1 MTPKQP
7 TARIRKSPEQVRSAV
22 HQAVIDLLS
31 APAGAELTI
40 PAIAQHAGVNHT
52 SIYRRWGSREALLA
66 DVVTT
71 RLERDWPLNDTGTL
85 RGDLIAWAQAG
96 VASIRTPEGRL
107 LVRAVALSMPS
118 SADAQAERA
127 QHFQRRLHAIERIR
141 ERATARGENPPAAG
155 ADPRSAHR
163 TALPAGDLRYR
174 SAGLRLSGTARG
186 KAARQHGCAGHGLK
200 RGAAE
205 IPTPG
210 RPTAQRCCGRPQA
223 GHVPARVGC

>member
-31 APAGAELTI
+31 APGGAELTI

-71 RLERDWPLNDTGTL
+71 RLERDWPLSDTGTL

-127 QHFQRRLHAIERIR
+127 QHFQRRLHSIERIR
-141 ERATARGENPPAAG
+141 ERAAARGENPPPLEQILDQLIAPLYLRAIFGIDPPASGYPELLVERLLGNTG
-155 ADPRSAHR
+155 A
-163 TALPAGDLRYR
+163 
-174 SAGLRLSGTARG
+174 
-186 KAARQHGCAGHGLK
+186 
-200 RGAAE
+200 
-205 IPTPG
+205 PG
-210 RPTAQRCCGRPQA
+210 MA
-223 GHVPARVGC
+223 